1 MSVQKLANVIAKAVN
16 EARSTVGMA
25 ERATVSGDVVVTGH
39 GVYAYDC
46 ICPITLY
53 EGKPVWIQVTQD
65 GNAVI
70 IGD

>member
-1 MSVQKLANVIAKAVN
+1 MSVQKLANTIAKAVF

-25 ERATVSGDVVVTGH
+25 ERATVSGDMVVTGH

-46 ICPITLY
+46 VCPINLY
-53 EGKPVWIQVTQD
+53 NGKMVWIQVTD
-65 GNAVI
+65 AGNAII